1 MHPCRLGVVD
11 QARVLVVSNTITR
24 TFAIHAPPGQAVNRV
39 SPGSLSGEQLGAEAT
54 SATYVADA
62 YKDLSSGLQ
71 LLLSEEVEQKV
82 ETIVPDLNKEFSYR
96 IQARN
101 VRIILLAASG
111 QIMAL
116 APPSIMRQ
124 IENLIA
130 DYNRRINRRVALE
143 FVLYEVDVTDTRT
156 RSLDLNLLREAAIA
170 AGVNFT
176 APGTNVT
183 GTGELKLNF
192 NEGNA
197 IDGSSLILRWLNS
210 QGNTTVSIR
219 KKVFA
224 LHNQVTSLRDI
235 QTTRYIAR
243 IAIERQLSGLNETVS
258 PTVDAGELFTGE
270 TWAVLP
276 TINADRV
283 YLRLAVSR
291 AALLGFTDYAFGGD
305 AISGSL
311 PQSASRTVGLPI
323 SLADGETRLITN
335 LSSTTINEQK
345 SESPLL
351 SWLPWLGSS
360 RDDQARRIESVISM
374 TARIIED

>member
-1 MHPCRLGVVD
+1 MC
-11 QARVLVVSNTITR
+11 A
-24 TFAIHAPPGQAVNRV
+24 
-39 SPGSLSGEQLGAEAT
+39 
-54 SATYVADA
+54 
-62 YKDLSSGLQ
+62 SSW
-71 LLLSEEVEQKV
+71 
-82 ETIVPDLNKEFSYR
+82 
-96 IQARN
+96 
-101 VRIILLAASG
+101 LAASG

-170 AGVNFT
+170 AGVNLT

-235 QTTRYIAR
+235 QTTR
-243 IAIERQLSGLNETVS
+243 
-258 PTVDAGELFTGE
+258 
-270 TWAVLP
+270 
-276 TINADRV
+276 
-283 YLRLAVSR
+283 
-291 AALLGFTDYAFGGD
+291 
-305 AISGSL
+305 
-311 PQSASRTVGLPI
+311 
-323 SLADGETRLITN
+323 
-335 LSSTTINEQK
+335 
-345 SESPLL
+345 
-351 SWLPWLGSS
+351 
-360 RDDQARRIESVISM
+360 
-374 TARIIED
+374 